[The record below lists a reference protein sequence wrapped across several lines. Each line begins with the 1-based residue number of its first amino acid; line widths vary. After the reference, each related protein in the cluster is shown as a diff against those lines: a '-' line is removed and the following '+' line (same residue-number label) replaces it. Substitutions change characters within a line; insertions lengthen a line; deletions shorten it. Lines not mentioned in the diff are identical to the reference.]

1 MANQRTRGHNFERR
15 IMKRFKD
22 LGYDSCLTTRNGSRF
37 LDNCKLDLMNIP
49 YRVQCKYGA
58 HRGLSYSKL
67 IEDMEKLTKKTE
79 YADLPIVIFHTKD
92 GRRKSTKLVVMPE
105 DHYFDIISELKT
117 LKEKQNRELSSS
129 VPED

>member
-1 MANQRTRGHNFERR
+1 
-15 IMKRFKD
+15 
-22 LGYDSCLTTRNGSRF
+22 
-37 LDNCKLDLMNIP
+37 
-49 YRVQCKYGA
+49 
-58 HRGLSYSKL
+58 
-67 IEDMEKLTKKTE
+67 MEKLTKKTE